1 MPPFD
6 DGTRVSTRA
15 ESTRSPQ
22 LFESRGTA
30 FAGQGCAWPALQSP
44 AQQRHRLKARH
55 MNRNEIKA
63 VVKAAGGSTLTRESR
78 SANLTAT
85 ANDLRL
91 GLNIQIKSFS
101 GLRTQHLQSLVTKWK
116 TDGQSTRTIQNKLA
130 HLRAALRGVGR
141 EKFAADS
148 RNSNAALGASGG
160 SRSGTHT
167 TPDEKTLEGR
177 ISALPEPFQAG
188 ARLQQT
194 LGLRAQEA
202 VQSNQSLRVWEN
214 QILAGRPVTVLHGTK
229 GGRPRSISLL
239 DQASKEQALAA
250 VQAAISVIEKQD
262 GKLIP
267 SSTLEGANRA
277 YQRGRIQ
284 IRSATPVDSMNE
296 GGMLRAVDQQ
306 LSVHSKR

>member
-1 MPPFD
+1 
-6 DGTRVSTRA
+6 
-15 ESTRSPQ
+15 
-22 LFESRGTA
+22 
-30 FAGQGCAWPALQSP
+30 
-44 AQQRHRLKARH
+44 

-101 GLRTQHLQSLVTKWK
+101 GLRTQHLKDLVTHWNSE
-116 TDGQSTRTIQNKLA
+116 GQSTRTIQNKLA

-141 EKFAADS
+141 EKFAADP

-167 TPDEKTLEGR
+167 IPSEKALEER

-202 VQSNQSLRVWEN
+202 VQSNQSLRVWEK
-214 QILAGRPVTVLHGTK
+214 QIQAGRPVMVLHGTK
-229 GGRPRSISLL
+229 GGRPRSVSLL
-239 DQASKEQALAA
+239 DQASKDRAIAA
-250 VQAAISVIEKQD
+250 VREAIRVTEMQD

-277 YQRGRIQ
+277 YQRAMNAAGFKGSEASHALRYAFAREQFAKYLEDLGDKKEALSALSMDLGHGDGRGRYCEQ
-284 IRSATPVDSMNE
+284 VY
-296 GGMLRAVDQQ
+296 LR
-306 LSVHSKR
+306 

>member
-1 MPPFD
+1 
-6 DGTRVSTRA
+6 
-15 ESTRSPQ
+15 
-22 LFESRGTA
+22 
-30 FAGQGCAWPALQSP
+30 
-44 AQQRHRLKARH
+44 

-101 GLRTQHLQSLVTKWK
+101 GLRTQHLKDLVTHWNSE
-116 TDGQSTRTIQNKLA
+116 GQSTRTIQNKLA

-141 EKFAADS
+141 EKFAADP

-167 TPDEKTLEGR
+167 IPSEKALEER

-202 VQSNQSLRVWEN
+202 VQSNQSLRVWEK
-214 QILAGRPVTVLHGTK
+214 QIQAGRPSWFCTAPK
-229 GGRPRSISLL
+229 GAGPG
-239 DQASKEQALAA
+239 Q
-250 VQAAISVIEKQD
+250 
-262 GKLIP
+262 
-267 SSTLEGANRA
+267 
-277 YQRGRIQ
+277 
-284 IRSATPVDSMNE
+284 
-296 GGMLRAVDQQ
+296 
-306 LSVHSKR
+306 

>member
-1 MPPFD
+1 
-6 DGTRVSTRA
+6 
-15 ESTRSPQ
+15 
-22 LFESRGTA
+22 
-30 FAGQGCAWPALQSP
+30 
-44 AQQRHRLKARH
+44 

-101 GLRTQHLQSLVTKWK
+101 GLRTQHLKDLVTHWNSE
-116 TDGQSTRTIQNKLA
+116 GQSTRTIQNKLA

-141 EKFAADS
+141 EKFAADP

-167 TPDEKTLEGR
+167 IPSEKALEER
-177 ISALPEPFQAG
+177 ISSLPEPFKAG
-188 ARLQQT
+188 ARLQQA

-202 VQSNQSLRVWEN
+202 VQSNQSLRSWEK
-214 QILAGRPVTVLHGTK
+214 QIQAGRPVKVLHGTK
-229 GGRPRSISLL
+229 GGRPRDVSLL
-239 DQASKEQALAA
+239 GQASKDRALAA
-250 VQAAISVIEKQD
+250 VREAIRVADKQD

-267 SSTLEGANRA
+267 STSLEGANRA
-277 YQRGRIQ
+277 YQRAMNGVGFKGSEASHSLRYQFAREQFAKYLEALGDKKEALAALSMDLGHGDGRGRYCEQ
-284 IRSATPVDSMNE
+284 VY
-296 GGMLRAVDQQ
+296 LR
-306 LSVHSKR
+306 

>member
-1 MPPFD
+1 
-6 DGTRVSTRA
+6 
-15 ESTRSPQ
+15 
-22 LFESRGTA
+22 
-30 FAGQGCAWPALQSP
+30 
-44 AQQRHRLKARH
+44 

-101 GLRTQHLQSLVTKWK
+101 GLRSQHLQSLVTLWK

-130 HLRAALRGVGR
+130 HVRAALRGVGR
-141 EKFAADS
+141 EKFAADP

-167 TPDEKTLEGR
+167 IPSEKTLEER
-177 ISALPEPFQAG
+177 ISGLPEPFKAG
-188 ARLQQT
+188 ARLQQA

-202 VQSNQSLRVWEN
+202 VQSNQSLRSWEK
-214 QILAGRPVTVLHGTK
+214 QIQAGRPVKVLHGTK
-229 GGRPRSISLL
+229 GGRPRDVSLL
-239 DQASKEQALAA
+239 GQASKDRALAA
-250 VQAAISVIEKQD
+250 VREAIRVADKQD

-267 SSTLEGANRA
+267 STSLEGANRA
-277 YQRGRIQ
+277 YQRAMNGVGFKGSEASHSLRYQFAREQFAKYLEALGDKKEALAALSMDLGHGDGRGRYCEQ
-284 IRSATPVDSMNE
+284 VY
-296 GGMLRAVDQQ
+296 LR
-306 LSVHSKR
+306 

>member
-1 MPPFD
+1 
-6 DGTRVSTRA
+6 
-15 ESTRSPQ
+15 
-22 LFESRGTA
+22 
-30 FAGQGCAWPALQSP
+30 
-44 AQQRHRLKARH
+44 

-101 GLRTQHLQSLVTKWK
+101 GLRTQHLKDLVTHWNSE
-116 TDGQSTRTIQNKLA
+116 GQSTRTIQNKLA

-141 EKFAADS
+141 EKFAADP

-167 TPDEKTLEGR
+167 IPSEKALEER

-202 VQSNQSLRVWEN
+202 VQSNQSLRVWEK
-214 QILAGRPVTVLHGTK
+214 QIQAGRPVMVLHGTK
-229 GGRPRSISLL
+229 GGRPRSVSLL
-239 DQASKEQALAA
+239 DQASKDRAIAA
-250 VQAAISVIEKQD
+250 VREAIRVTEMQD

-277 YQRGRIQ
+277 YQRAMNAAGFKGSEASHALRYAFAREQFAKYLEDLGDKKEALSALSMDLGHGDGRG
-284 IRSATPVDSMNE
+284 RY
-296 GGMLRAVDQQ
+296 
-306 LSVHSKR
+306 

>member
-1 MPPFD
+1 
-6 DGTRVSTRA
+6 
-15 ESTRSPQ
+15 
-22 LFESRGTA
+22 
-30 FAGQGCAWPALQSP
+30 
-44 AQQRHRLKARH
+44 

-101 GLRTQHLQSLVTKWK
+101 GLRTQHLKDLVNHWNSE
-116 TDGQSTRTIQNKLA
+116 GQSTRTIQNKLA

-141 EKFAADS
+141 EKFAADP

-167 TPDEKTLEGR
+167 IHSEKALEER

-202 VQSNQSLRVWEN
+202 VQSNQSLRVWEK
-214 QILAGRPVTVLHGTK
+214 QIQAGRPVMVLHGTK
-229 GGRPRSISLL
+229 GGRPRSVSLL
-239 DQASKEQALAA
+239 DQASKDRAIAA
-250 VQAAISVIEKQD
+250 VREAIRVTEMQD

-277 YQRGRIQ
+277 YQRAMNAAGFKGSEASHALRYAFAREQFAKYLEDLGDKKEALSALSMDLGHGDGRGRYCEQ
-284 IRSATPVDSMNE
+284 VY
-296 GGMLRAVDQQ
+296 LR
-306 LSVHSKR
+306 